1 MSAKDGR
8 TLLSS
13 GGSLVSFLEED
24 LISVVS
30 WGVSLSLPSDVLV
43 ATSEDPNQCMKIN
56 KQSN

>member
-30 WGVSLSLPSDVLV
+30 WGVSLSLSSDVLV
-43 ATSEDPNQCMKIN
+43 VSSEDPNHA
-56 KQSN
+56 

>member
-1 MSAKDGR
+1 M
-8 TLLSS
+8 
-13 GGSLVSFLEED
+13 SFLEED

-43 ATSEDPNQCMKIN
+43 VTSEDPNQCMKIN